1 MKHRVILKNHC
12 NIIRTIYKLRIQLLM
27 KRNLT
32 QGNLAKVLNTVSRVA
47 SSRTTLP
54 VLSNILIRAELN
66 EVSFSATNM
75 ELSII
80 EKTNVKIDED
90 GTIVVPARL
99 ITEFVSNLPK
109 SNITIESKGTQV
121 NITAGNYKSTIYTV
135 STDEFPALPE
145 PVMTNSFKINASDLK
160 QAINNTVL
168 VASGDT
174 TRPILTG
181 VYFYTID
188 SKLFLAATDGYR
200 LAEKQVV
207 DCDNKVSAIIPAST
221 LTEVVRILGDNNETV
236 DISFEEDQT
245 SFTIENVT
253 IISRTIEG
261 NFIDY
266 RQLIPKNTDV
276 KIIVDRNEF
285 IRAVKVS
292 ELFARES
299 AGSITLSASSEK
311 STLSIHTITTQIG
324 ENNSDM
330 EAEVTGDG
338 TVTLNSKFL
347 LDALNQIDGDNVKMQ
362 FSGKLAPVLL
372 TSEKSDSYK
381 HIIMPVKS

>member
-1 MKHRVILKNHC
+1 MKI
-12 NIIRTIYKLRIQLLM
+12 
-27 KRNLT
+27 NLT
-32 QGNLAKVLNTVSRVA
+32 QSNLAKVLNTVSRVA

-299 AGSITLSASSEK
+299 AGSITLSASSER